1 MAITITPHPKR
12 VRVHFNGRTLV
23 DTTKALALHEG
34 GYQPVLY
41 LPRADADMTLL
52 ERSAHTSH
60 CPHKGEANYYSL
72 KAGDRTAATWPGL
85 MRHRMTRW
93 PR

>member
-12 VRVHFNGRTLV
+12 VRVRFNGRTLV

-52 ERSAHTSH
+52 ERSAHTTH
-60 CPHKGEANYYSL
+60 CPHKGEANYFSHEGRRPHRGQRGL
-72 KAGDRTAATWPGL
+72 DLRDTA
-85 MRHRMTRW
+85 
-93 PR
+93 